1 MKILFLGG
9 KRILGK
15 SIVKKL
21 IKIKNLKVFIAS
33 RKRPDYINKRLNIS
47 FIKLNRKISKN
58 IKEILNNNSFDIIFD
73 NNCYQFED
81 FINLYKLIK
90 KKKNFYFFTS
100 SIISYLNFNKIRKE
114 VSMKK
119 TKVEILNKNF
129 PRDLALNKRKIE
141 IYLLNQNYLKFC
153 ILKMHNIIGKKDHS
167 NKTNYIKNFNVDTL
181 KRLNIKNTDFLQFAF
196 INDIVNIVIKL
207 VKNKMIGKKINKIY
221 NIANDYLTYDQL
233 IKMNS
238 RKRDNK
244 YIKDEIIKNVLVDNT
259 KIKRDLN
266 FKFTSNKKI
275 MKLINYNS

>member
-1 MKILFLGG
+1 M
-9 KRILGK
+9 
-15 SIVKKL
+15 
-21 IKIKNLKVFIAS
+21 
-33 RKRPDYINKRLNIS
+33 
-47 FIKLNRKISKN
+47 
-58 IKEILNNNSFDIIFD
+58 
-73 NNCYQFED
+73 
-81 FINLYKLIK
+81 
-90 KKKNFYFFTS
+90 
-100 SIISYLNFNKIRKE
+100 
-114 VSMKK
+114 
-119 TKVEILNKNF
+119 
-129 PRDLALNKRKIE
+129 
-141 IYLLNQNYLKFC
+141 
-153 ILKMHNIIGKKDHS
+153 
-167 NKTNYIKNFNVDTL
+167 DTL